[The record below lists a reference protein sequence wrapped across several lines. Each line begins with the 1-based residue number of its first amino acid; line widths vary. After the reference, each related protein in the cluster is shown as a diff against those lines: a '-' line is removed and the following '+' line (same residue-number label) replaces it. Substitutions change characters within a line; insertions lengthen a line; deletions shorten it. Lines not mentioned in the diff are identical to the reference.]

1 MLTVLDRAVEA
12 APETHSLL
20 LLKARV
26 LRLTNRAIRAGFWCL
41 LCRRHGSKSAEASSK
56 NIDELPIFA
65 LPLPAAGC
73 RLPRRESRMVKRNS
87 NKLQARGRT
96 GWHSRSYLQQ
106 PLGFAFAHLALVN
119 TFKLGA
125 QASCSSGDS
134 NCSATPPLPFLVPE
148 SSSVKPN
155 LAWR

>member
-1 MLTVLDRAVEA
+1 MLTVLDRALEA

-41 LCRRHGSKSAEASSK
+41 LCRRHGSKSAEASLK
-56 NIDELPIFA
+56 NIDELPIFV
-65 LPLPAAGC
+65 LPLPTAEC

-96 GWHSRSYLQQ
+96 GWHSRRYLQQ

-125 QASCSSGDS
+125 QASCSSGDR
-134 NCSATPPLPFLVPE
+134 NCSATPPRPFLVPE